1 MVQSVAF
8 YVLELLGPFR
18 LRAPDGRRVEIPSKK
33 GQALIA
39 MLALAGGGERTR
51 SWLQDKL
58 WGSRQA
64 AQAQASL
71 RNELSS
77 LRNAFSSNDEVLL
90 GADHA
95 RVWINLALVNVDAR
109 RVDEAAGAV
118 GDFLEGL
125 DIAGEEG
132 FEDWLREERARLR
145 DMAEIR
151 AERAIEK
158 PIIRPTA
165 APHLGLRF
173 GRSEKRRRRLRSAPL
188 VCLSRCGINGDE
200 SVVGQR
206 FGNA

>member
-1 MVQSVAF
+1 MQAPWGSRHLVQSVAF

-77 LRNAFSSNDEVLL
+77 LRGAFSSNDPVLL

-95 RVWINLALVNVDAR
+95 RVWIDLSLVKVDAR
-109 RVDEAAGAV
+109 RFDETSGVV
-118 GDFLEGL
+118 GEFLEGL
-125 DIAGEEG
+125 DIAGEDG
-132 FEDWLREERARLR
+132 FEDWLRDERARLS
-145 DMAEIR
+145 EI
-151 AERAIEK
+151 
-158 PIIRPTA
+158 
-165 APHLGLRF
+165 
-173 GRSEKRRRRLRSAPL
+173 SERRRALPTEMSLAPPAVITSQPTQFNKLPALAVLPFTNQTGDADQSAA
-188 VCLSRCGINGDE
+188 R
-200 SVVGQR
+200 
-206 FGNA
+206 